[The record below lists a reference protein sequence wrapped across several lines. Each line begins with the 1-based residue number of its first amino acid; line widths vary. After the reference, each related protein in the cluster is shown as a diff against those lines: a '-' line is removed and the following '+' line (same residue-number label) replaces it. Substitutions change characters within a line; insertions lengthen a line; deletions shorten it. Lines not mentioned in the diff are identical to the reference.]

1 MKELLLQMAR
11 YNTWANKQFIDVLLK
26 LDEAALDTEITSSF
40 PSIRKTVY
48 HLWSAE
54 DIWLQR
60 LNLAEQPQWAESVFS
75 GNFATALEKW
85 QNASQALQAFVEN
98 QYDDE
103 AFRHVLQYYNL
114 KKVSFKIPV
123 YIVLMQ
129 AFNHATYHR
138 GQLTTMLRQAG
149 VKKIPGTD
157 LHTFATR

>member
-26 LDEAALDTEITSSF
+26 LDEDVWDMEITSSF
-40 PSIRKTVY
+40 PSIRRTVY

-60 LNLAEQPQWAESVFS
+60 LNLVEQPQWAESVFS
-75 GNFATALEKW
+75 GNFAAALEKW
-85 QNASQALQAFVEN
+85 QNASQALQTFVEN

>member
-26 LDEAALDTEITSSF
+26 LDEDVWDMEITSSF

-85 QNASQALQAFVEN
+85 QNASQALQTFVEN

-123 YIVLMQ
+123 YMVLMQ